1 MRWFRL
7 YDEVLDDP
15 KVQFLPPEQFK
26 AWVNLLCL
34 ASKNEG
40 KLPDMQ
46 AISFALR
53 LPFHE
58 TQTIVE
64 NLVSLSLLDRGKNGL
79 IPHNWSKRQYKSDTS
94 TDRVK
99 RFRNVAR
106 NVSKPL
112 HETVTDT
119 DNRNRTNTTFGSNSL
134 IYNPEQGLNGV
145 NGVKNGEDGEK
156 EPRHNAKS
164 RAGFIYCRKGTFEFT
179 QYAADYRAKWQD
191 EPQVNKWGGR
201 WFSLLGEK

>member
-112 HETVTDT
+112 HETVPDT
-119 DNRNRTNTTFGSNSL
+119 DNRNRTNTTSVSNSL
-134 IYNPEQGLNGV
+134 IYNRQQGLNGV
-145 NGVKNGEDGEK
+145 NGVKNGEGGEV
-156 EPRHNAKS
+156 EPRHNARS
-164 RAGFIYCRKGTFEFT
+164 RTGFIYCRKGTFEFT

-191 EPQVNKWGGR
+191 EPQTNKWGGR

>member
-58 TQTIVE
+58 TQIIVE

-112 HETVTDT
+112 HETVPDT
-119 DNRNRTNTTFGSNSL
+119 DNRNRTNTTSVSNSL
-134 IYNPEQGLNGV
+134 IYNREQGLNGV

-156 EPRHNAKS
+156 EPRHNARS
-164 RAGFIYCRKGTFEFT
+164 RSGFIYCRKGTFEFT
-179 QYAADYRAKWQD
+179 QYAADYRAKWQH

>member
-7 YDEVLDDP
+7 YDDVLNDP
-15 KVQFLPPEQFK
+15 KVQKLDGDTFK
-26 AWVNLLCL
+26 FWINVLCI
-34 ASKNEG
+34 ASKHG
-40 KLPDMQ
+40 GVLPSIEDMAFELRVSISVCTSEISVLKQ
-46 AISFALR
+46 A
-53 LPFHE
+53 
-58 TQTIVE
+58 
-64 NLVSLSLLDRGKNGL
+64 GL
-79 IPHNWSKRQYKSDTS
+79 IDGDKRLRPHGWDKRQYKSDTS
-94 TDRVK
+94 TDRVQ
-99 RFRNVAR
+99 RFRNVTR

-112 HETVTDT
+112 HETVPDT

-156 EPRHNAKS
+156 EPRHNARS